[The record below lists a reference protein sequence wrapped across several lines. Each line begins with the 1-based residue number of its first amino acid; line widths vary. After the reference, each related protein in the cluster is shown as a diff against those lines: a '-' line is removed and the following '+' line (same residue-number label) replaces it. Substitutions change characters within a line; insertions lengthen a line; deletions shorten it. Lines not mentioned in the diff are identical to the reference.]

1 MRWLQD
7 QFFLV
12 NSLLPG
18 ARDVVESAKKDCK
31 RAQAKQA
38 EAEKDMEEALNRAAE
53 ATEEV
58 VLREK
63 TVKRACELAG
73 RMDEMRKFIA
83 KEIDRRRRHG
93 PAGDQW

>member
-1 MRWLQD
+1 
-7 QFFLV
+7 
-12 NSLLPG
+12 
-18 ARDVVESAKKDCK
+18 
-31 RAQAKQA
+31 
-38 EAEKDMEEALNRAAE
+38 MEEALNRAAE

-58 VLREK
+58 ILREK